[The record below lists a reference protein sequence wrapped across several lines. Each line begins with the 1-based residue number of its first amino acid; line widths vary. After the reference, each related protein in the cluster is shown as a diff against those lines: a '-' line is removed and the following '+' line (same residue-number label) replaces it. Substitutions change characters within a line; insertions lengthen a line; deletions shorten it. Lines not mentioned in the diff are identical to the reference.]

1 MDATLYIVKEMDA
14 YRLGFDPVVRLWEP
28 DGVSRQWI
36 CRVKVELPDG
46 FEIGE
51 NYCGEPGL
59 YCGEE
64 HYELGTNKAGDP
76 VIYDHKNNGAYIP
89 IVVLSE
95 GWDE

>member
-1 MDATLYIVKEMDA
+1 MDATLYIVREMDA
-14 YRLGFDPVVRLWEP
+14 CRLGLDPVVRLLEP

-36 CRVKVELPDG
+36 RCVKVELPDG

-51 NYCGEPGL
+51 NYYGEPWL

-64 HYELGTNKAGDP
+64 HYEIVANKAGDP
-76 VIYDHKNNGAYIP
+76 VIYDHKNNSAYIP
-89 IVVLSE
+89 LPVLSE